1 VTTIRQ
7 VMSTRFAVI
16 QSHDSVAKAIG
27 ILSREQASS
36 LPVVDDRGALVG
48 MITDLE
54 LIDVVFDREIK
65 NRPVSMF
72 VRRSVHSID
81 PDESLARAAQLFALY
96 SFWKVPVVESGKFV
110 GLVTCRDLMNY
121 ALESGEVLA
130 EPLLELIP
138 SLAPLS

>member
-7 VMSTRFAVI
+7 VMSARFAAI

-36 LPVVDDRGALVG
+36 LPVVDRGALVG

-65 NRPVSMF
+65 NRPVSIF
-72 VRRSVHSID
+72 VRPSVHSID
-81 PDESLARAAQLFALY
+81 PDESLARVAQLFALY
-96 SFWKVPVVESGKFV
+96 SFWKVPVVENGKLI

-130 EPLLELIP
+130 EPLVELIP